1 MKYTENEM
9 KQILEQEIE
18 IPKKVD
24 ERLQDTYSQIRT
36 QNKTRT
42 THAQKSWRKI
52 TAAAAVAAL
61 TLTVTGGTA
70 AAAYL
75 SEHTDF
81 FQGMFGNTTKSSQEH
96 TQVLADPDKEDGM
109 MADLP
114 GKEYVPVDEEKADA
128 LIGGNVTEVNITK
141 EIGDHTLTIENIVT
155 DGNGMLM

>member
-1 MKYTENEM
+1 MNYTENEM
-9 KQILEQEIE
+9 KQILEQEVE

-24 ERLQDTYSQIRT
+24 ERLQDTYSRIRS

-42 THAQKSWRKI
+42 NYAKKSWRKI
-52 TAAAAVAAL
+52 TAAAAAVVL

-96 TQVLADPDKEDGM
+96 TQILADPDK
-109 MADLP
+109 
-114 GKEYVPVDEEKADA
+114 
-128 LIGGNVTEVNITK
+128 
-141 EIGDHTLTIENIVT
+141 
-155 DGNGMLM
+155 